1 MVSPP
6 PRPLSRILIELAETD
21 RERVSLSEL
30 AAAFG
35 DRSFA
40 ALMILFAAPNLVPL
54 PPGSSTVLAV
64 PLILVAGQLL
74 IGLPRVWLPRWLG
87 KRTVDQTTLASM
99 ARKLEPLLQRFERLA
114 RPRYWPM
121 PPAISERFVG
131 GVVLV
136 MAIVLIAPIP
146 FANWT
151 PALSVILVSLALTE
165 RDGLWLAFGVS
176 VAAASLLLL
185 ASIIGSIGF
194 AAIRI
199 LD

>member
-1 MVSPP
+1 MASPP
-6 PRPLSRILIELAETD
+6 PRPLSRILVELAETD

-30 AAAFG
+30 AAALG

-114 RPRYWPM
+114 RPRYWPT
-121 PPAISERFVG
+121 PPVIAERFVG

-136 MAIVLIAPIP
+136 MAVILIAPIP

-165 RDGLWLAFGVS
+165 RDGLWLAFGVLI
-176 VAAASLLLL
+176 AAGSLLLL

-194 AAIRI
+194 AATRI